1 MTSLIVLL
9 LLRRLLWSLHGWKTA
24 ERQINIVILQNL
36 FKIFLVLLSHL
47 ILLHCLRIWLLICK
61 VKLNLLC
68 RIIFWPMIALF
79 VFEEVINKEDMSE
92 VNKAIGSVQFLV
104 RSSFLLCIIHKY
116 WINKMWIIRLLI
128 HWKLQII
135 IPIFMI
141 LVKVLFNFYI

>member
-104 RSSFLLCIIHKY
+104 RSSFLLSIIHKY